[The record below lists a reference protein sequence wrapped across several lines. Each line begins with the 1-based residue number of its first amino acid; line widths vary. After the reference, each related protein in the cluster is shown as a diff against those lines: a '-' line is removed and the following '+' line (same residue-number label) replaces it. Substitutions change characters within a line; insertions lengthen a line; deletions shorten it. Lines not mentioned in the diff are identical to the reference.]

1 MNNNNSPEKGSAKL
15 IKIVSGLSTAG
26 ILMMFI
32 GAVTKKLALFIAGI
46 AVMLSGGVVS
56 SVFSAKR
63 RKEFGKSTEEAIES
77 GMGERT
83 DMNDPIVQ
91 RILQNPYVLKDER
104 IPQLVEVQN
113 LMQYVEIQRVFFD
126 PGTLNALSPHPRV
139 RELLNIVRDWITQN
153 NAEEIFAAA
162 EKLRP
167 ANMPTVQQNKTAQ
180 SNLSKKSTAVFVI
193 LFIVVW
199 LMVFISI
206 VSTVM
211 MSVWHHKI

>member
-46 AVMLSGGVVS
+46 AVMMSGGVVS
-56 SVFSAKR
+56 GVFSAKR